1 MKEGIKA
8 TIRVVTSIV
17 ISAVLLGLVVAYCIR
32 TWMPTELLDWA
43 LWGVM
48 AGMGI
53 FAIYRITNLAKML
66 NNKDKE

>member
-1 MKEGIKA
+1 MKDK
-8 TIRVVTSIV
+8 IRVVISIV
-17 ISAVLLGLVVAYCIR
+17 ISAVLLGFVVAYCIR

-53 FAIYRITNLAKML
+53 YAIYRIANLAKML
-66 NNKDKE
+66 GDKDNE

>member
-1 MKEGIKA
+1 MKEK
-8 TIRVVTSIV
+8 IRIVISIV

-48 AGMGI
+48 ASIGI
-53 FAIYRITNLAKML
+53 YAIYRIANLAKML
-66 NNKDKE
+66 GDKDNE